1 MKRNALSALLPM
13 LILCQ
18 FSSWQMSLPSG
29 AKETP
34 AQDLPGTAD
43 GVKIK
48 MQSQF
53 QEVNDKFRQI
63 YGETRT
69 RTIKKSQPIIVAVND
84 FLILNDAPRKE
95 TTQVISDKYTLLKSV
110 DHIVLAAF
118 VVLELDTDQMLSE
131 VKRQQV
137 RELETLSKE
146 ALASLDNCGLKGE
159 MLERQKQL
167 INMALTMMSTTIKEK
182 RISSEALTSFCRNS
196 EKMVMQNVDDG
207 IADQLMAI
215 NTQVKQW
222 HKELGPEKWNQLNV
236 VVVSGH
242 MPRERNS
249 TMQYF
254 SKLLKQKREGSR
266 IFYCEGLSEE
276 ADGLNLVGTHILDR
290 KIAVAFFKDEWR
302 MHRDLLSDGAAKYL
316 SKHPPLK

>member
-1 MKRNALSALLPM
+1 MRKIVPSALLPM

-18 FSSWQMSLPSG
+18 FSSWHLCLPSC
-29 AKETP
+29 AKDKPVE
-34 AQDLPGTAD
+34 DLPGTVG

-48 MQSQF
+48 MQPQL

-84 FLILNDAPRKE
+84 FLILNDGPRKE

-110 DHIVLAAF
+110 DHIVLASF
-118 VVLELDTDQMLSE
+118 VVLVLDTDQILSE
-131 VKRQQV
+131 VKLQQV
-137 RELETLSKE
+137 RELESLSKK

-159 MLERQKQL
+159 LLDRQKQL
-167 INMALTMMSTTIKEK
+167 INMALTMLSTTSKEK
-182 RISSEALTSFCRNS
+182 RISSEALTSFCRSS
-196 EKMVMQNVDDG
+196 EKLVMQNVDDG

-222 HKELGPEKWNQLNV
+222 RKELGPEKWDQLNV

-254 SKLLKQKREGSR
+254 SKLLKQKREGAR
-266 IFYCEGLSEE
+266 LFYCEGLSEE
-276 ADGLNLVGTHILDR
+276 ADGLNLVGTHILDK